1 MVAGIISESRP
12 GSNRNAD
19 RHHLGIRN
27 NVTPLG
33 IDACN
38 RAEDKVSAG

>member
-1 MVAGIISESRP
+1 MTA
-12 GSNRNAD
+12 SNCASHPSSD
-19 RHHLGIRN
+19 